1 MGKSRNL
8 VKKSVLVTNSK
19 HVVVVGSIREREQ
32 ESASSE
38 SFLTIGLEVYTP
50 PKTNNQP
57 TEPSNPKTLEPL
69 NT

>member
-1 MGKSRNL
+1 M
-8 VKKSVLVTNSK
+8 
-19 HVVVVGSIREREQ
+19 EREQ